1 VLQHAYQSRRAANPS
16 QTRFA
21 VATRHADL
29 FEVYRLDGTLLA
41 RAVPPF
47 GFVPEYAVR
56 ERSGRPV
63 LHTGLDLRSGYVE
76 AVATAS
82 PVYALFSGRTRS
94 SFPGRAN
101 LGQYVHVYDWDAVL
115 LDDYRLEDAAV
126 ALAVDPDGQHLY
138 TLRHEPAPVVVRHV
152 LSRARPRGREEFG
165 WQRESPREADSEAGL

>member
-1 VLQHAYQSRRAANPS
+1 MLQHAYQSRLAANPS
-16 QTRFA
+16 RTRFA

-63 LHTGLDLRSGYVE
+63 LATGLDLRFGNVD

-94 SFPGRAN
+94 GFPGRAN
-101 LGQYVHVYDWDAVL
+101 LGQYVHGYDWDAVV
-115 LDDYRLEDAAV
+115 LDAYHLEDAAV
-126 ALAVDPDGQHLY
+126 ALAVDAVRQHLY
-138 TLRHEPAPVVVRHV
+138 TLRHEPALAVVRHV
-152 LSRARPRGREEFG
+152 LDPARPRVREELG
-165 WQRESPREADSEAGL
+165 WQRESPSEAHSGAGV